1 VSNVAGDVEQRIQS
15 LGEAFW
21 SWRVVQEPRSRD
33 EIPPIERP
41 ADWIPDWSAAALTR
55 YRKQR
60 VEFELAHRSI
70 DVAGAPAAL
79 VVDRALLGS
88 DIARVGFELDVL
100 EPWRR
105 QRASMRT
112 RRLVWSSTCR
122 SSNDRLTPSGRFRCS
137 TRSRRSSQGSRSPE
151 RTSRLRP

>member
-105 QRASMRT
+105 QRASK
-112 RRLVWSSTCR
+112 RLSRMFPQRAYAIGCEV
-122 SSNDRLTPSGRFRCS
+122 
-137 TRSRRSSQGSRSPE
+137 SRRSNRRLWAAHMNPSATIGSRS
-151 RTSRLRP
+151 